1 MPSPRKGRSPEEQAA
16 QSRDAGK
23 KGGRPKGTRT
33 SVRRSSTLTYFSRIP
48 KADLELVI
56 KNTVALAMAG
66 DRDALKLVAPVILPT
81 APISPVDL
89 SAFDL
94 GTLRGILEAKKDV
107 VALGAEDGIP
117 PEKQRQVLEGLSSL
131 EHSIDGGKLE
141 AELEALTAK
150 LEAIGVEGVGRA
162 TVVPLRPVNAG

>member
-1 MPSPRKGRSPEEQAA
+1 M
-16 QSRDAGK
+16 
-23 KGGRPKGTRT
+23 
-33 SVRRSSTLTYFSRIP
+33 
-48 KADLELVI
+48 VI

-94 GTLRGILEAKKDV
+94 GTLRGILEAKKYV